1 MLTQKVAIH
10 DFTGATVQL
19 PLFQLLQF
27 KHALL
32 LEAKGLTHSRGRV
45 STHVRKLLSCPARYP
60 LADLVAH
67 IADSLTDINTQLGIE
82 ETGSQRTARQWDQ
95 RGGIID
101 MIEGLQNPVK

>member
-1 MLTQKVAIH
+1 MVTRIVAIFDH
-10 DFTGATVQL
+10 NGATVEL

-60 LADLVAH
+60 LADLTVH
-67 IADSLTDINTQLGIE
+67 ISDSLDDINAQMGVGE
-82 ETGSQRTARQWDQ
+82 
-95 RGGIID
+95 
-101 MIEGLQNPVK
+101 

>member
-1 MLTQKVAIH
+1 MITQKVAIH
-10 DFTGATVQL
+10 DFTGATIQL

-32 LEAKGLTHSRGRV
+32 LEAKGLTHSRGSV
-45 STHVRKLLSCPARYP
+45 ATHVRKLLSCPARYP

-67 IADSLTDINTQLGIE
+67 IADSLTDIETQMGIPQKNAE
-82 ETGSQRTARQWDQ
+82 RTARQWDQ